1 MQRHFDEEL
10 RELKGS
16 VMRMASLARQ
26 ALMKA
31 VEALKGRDP
40 AAAREV
46 MLGDAELDALELEID
61 ERCLDLIARHQPMAR
76 DLRFITTAIRLNAE
90 LERIG
95 DLAVDVAQ
103 RALDISARP
112 LLKPLVDIPR
122 LAELAARMTGEA
134 TEAFINGDA
143 DLARKVVLSD
153 PEADALKRA
162 VEKELVEDY
171 MMKDGSTADRAVPLL
186 LAARHLERVADH
198 AVSMAEDII
207 YMVEARVVRHHP
219 EALEK
224 GPEE

>member
-1 MQRHFDEEL
+1 MHRHFDEEL

-31 VEALKGRDP
+31 VEALKGRD
-40 AAAREV
+40 AGAAREV
-46 MLGDAELDALELEID
+46 MRGDAELDALELEID

-76 DLRFITTAIRLNAE
+76 DLRFLTTAIRLNAE

-103 RALDISARP
+103 RALDLSGKP

-143 DLARKVVLSD
+143 ELAREVVLAD

-198 AVSMAEDII
+198 AVGMAEDII

-224 GPEE
+224 SPEE

>member
-10 RELKGS
+10 QDLKGA

-46 MLGDAELDALELEID
+46 MGSDAELDALELEID

-103 RALDISARP
+103 RALDLSGKP

-134 TEAFINGDA
+134 TEAFVNGDA
-143 DLARKVVLSD
+143 ELARKVVLSD
-153 PEADALKRA
+153 PEADGLKRA

-207 YMVEARVVRHHP
+207 YMVEARVVRHRPGELGKRP
-219 EALEK
+219 EK
-224 GPEE
+224 